1 MLYIGLQ
8 GLQLDV
14 PDLDTK
20 CASSSP
26 LHDNDYSR
34 DWCLIFV
41 YAGIYVW
48 NDIGQGEFNNRT
60 SYFNWD
66 RDEPNDKHYDSGA
79 PTRCDGEDCVNIH
92 IRNGEVTWFDLNC
105 EIALPFVCEKSRGED
120 ISLLTLKPLRVISF

>member
-1 MLYIGLQ
+1 M
-8 GLQLDV
+8 
-14 PDLDTK
+14 
-20 CASSSP
+20 
-26 LHDNDYSR
+26 
-34 DWCLIFV
+34 IFV
-41 YAGIYVW
+41 HAGIYVW

-120 ISLLTLKPLRVISF
+120 ISLLTLKSLRVISI